1 MGSNKEEK
9 DASYLEHERV
19 VNTRKACFWSI
30 LVSVAGGLMLGWWEY
45 QYHPTN
51 RQLWMVPFG
60 LILFATPVIVCFSV
74 MASDICNLKDDDHV
88 KRVSQLSN
96 SVSAKK
102 DGQWSNHVNDV

>member
-19 VNTRKACFWSI
+19 VKTRKACFWSI

-60 LILFATPVIVCFSV
+60 LILFATPVIVWFSV

-88 KRVSQLSN
+88 TRVSQLSN
-96 SVSAKK
+96 SVPAKK